1 MPRYVPACCLFCHDK
16 ERPHEFEVR
25 LGKGQRYH
33 GCVEGKSFSAKQAM
47 VKRDLNA
54 ERRKADFTR
63 RNKER
68 VEVKIKANRKLCPI
82 CGVIWTVNYYACKQ
96 CHERMSV
103 NYDVDGIV
111 TFNSGYSR
119 HVHQRGGAWAT

>member
-1 MPRYVPACCLFCHDK
+1 MPRYVPACCMFCHDK
-16 ERPHEFEVR
+16 GRPHEFEVR

-33 GCVEGKSFSAKQAM
+33 GCVEGKSFSAKQGMA
-47 VKRDLNA
+47 KRNLSA

-68 VEVKIKANRKLCPI
+68 KEVKIKVNRKLCPI

-96 CHERMSV
+96 CHERLAHF
-103 NYDVDGIV
+103 NDIDGMI
-111 TFNSGYSR
+111 TFQQGLA
-119 HVHQRGGAWAT
+119 HHIKTRGGAWAT